1 MHERDER
8 LTFKC
13 RLARVVDPVAGTA
26 VSPRLPKKSDEQVT
40 ACCQRILRITRG
52 QLIERAQRQRT
63 TLATVSATAT
73 VRVVSTAVRVLAA
86 ARVHAGRNGRRR
98 RGGGTMRCVRVF
110 AHAHIIPQHG
120 HCSYAKRAQ
129 TTRPRERR
137 LTRQKRG
144 GGGNHTSAAPRTPSH
159 ASDRHRHSRHRR
171 ELAATRRARRHGDR
185 QANGHATI
193 TVSNSHTLRL
203 PDRDTCKQ

>member
-1 MHERDER
+1 MKTPPPLTAAEPAVTRPPLAVRVHERDER

-13 RLARVVDPVAGTA
+13 RLARVVDSVAGTA
-26 VSPRLPKKSDEQVT
+26 VSPRLPEKSDKQVT
-40 ACCQRILRITRG
+40 ACRQRILRITRG

-73 VRVVSTAVRVLAA
+73 VRVVSTA

-98 RGGGTMRCVRVF
+98 RGGETMHCVLVF

-137 LTRQKRG
+137 LTPQKWG

-159 ASDRHRHSRHRR
+159 ASDRHRHRRHRR
-171 ELAATRRARRHGDR
+171 ELATTG
-185 QANGHATI
+185 
-193 TVSNSHTLRL
+193 
-203 PDRDTCKQ
+203 